1 MDNNN
6 SKGFSILT
14 TDMLNDQKRIPYTKR
29 EILQQEYP
37 SFWGRANELV
47 RLLRELQNLLVEL
60 MPVYRSGLPRLSA
73 QLENIKIQSFFLS
86 YIKCRILYAFTETI
100 WKKTE
105 QLCANLLKP
114 DYNAS
119 AQSALNHTF
128 AIFHEYFLFDVVRD
142 EENGYT
148 LMKEMIKKYECNLDF
163 NVFLPGWRYTDI
175 VKMIEYKGLQD
186 EQFLKD
192 VLDNQDPREANIGE
206 LLDDDKM
213 DRIY

>member
-47 RLLRELQNLLVEL
+47 RVLRELQNLLVEL

-114 DYNAS
+114 DYNA
-119 AQSALNHTF
+119 
-128 AIFHEYFLFDVVRD
+128 
-142 EENGYT
+142 
-148 LMKEMIKKYECNLDF
+148 
-163 NVFLPGWRYTDI
+163 
-175 VKMIEYKGLQD
+175 
-186 EQFLKD
+186 
-192 VLDNQDPREANIGE
+192 
-206 LLDDDKM
+206 
-213 DRIY
+213 